1 MTWKEHIES
10 SLATAKG
17 VYEKEVKRTINEVA
31 DFVEAKLAAA
41 KLCVADGLRQVET
54 FVNGLHGSEKEF
66 ATSALKEVSGDFE
79 QMVSDIDSR
88 ADQLIDK
95 LTEQYRAS
103 YQRMQAMEEKLREE
117 NKSLWERV
125 YDATVGLIKKI
136 IAFKDMLLDILGR
149 AASVIGDII
158 RHPIRFLGN
167 LIDAVKLGINNFVS
181 RIAEH
186 LKQGFLEWLATSSTR
201 SSSAS
206 IISYPAS
213 PST

>member
-103 YQRMQAMEEKLREE
+103 YQRMHPMKDKLPPD
-117 NKSLWERV
+117 NKSLWQRV
-125 YDATVGLIKKI
+125 Y
-136 IAFKDMLLDILGR
+136 
-149 AASVIGDII
+149 
-158 RHPIRFLGN
+158 PP
-167 LIDAVKLGINNFVS
+167 
-181 RIAEH
+181 
-186 LKQGFLEWLATSSTR
+186 
-201 SSSAS
+201 
-206 IISYPAS
+206 PARL
-213 PST
+213 